1 MVSYF
6 CDKLM
11 ESQNPLP
18 RSGKMNLPEN
28 FLIKIDLH
36 DEGCLKPKCLLDE
49 RIMERLRKP
58 LQVPMI
64 IKFLDKSIVYFLMKI
79 GNNMH

>member
-6 CDKLM
+6 CDKLV
-11 ESQNPLP
+11 ESQNPFP
-18 RSGKMNLPEN
+18 RSGKMNLQEN
-28 FLIKIDLH
+28 FCKIDLH
-36 DEGCLKPKCLLDE
+36 DEDCLKPKCLLDE

-64 IKFLDKSIVYFLMKI
+64 IKFLDKSIVYFRMKI
-79 GNNMH
+79 GNNMR